1 MELAPSRDARF
12 IPLLF
17 VLKSPA
23 RDGLTVFGRIEEGP
37 RVKRGQPHKATSG
50 EPGQQ
55 MHLAP
60 ETLVVRVV

>member
-1 MELAPSRDARF
+1 MELARSGDARF
-12 IPLLF
+12 VPLLLA
-17 VLKSPA
+17 LKSPV

-60 ETLVVRVV
+60 ETLVERVV